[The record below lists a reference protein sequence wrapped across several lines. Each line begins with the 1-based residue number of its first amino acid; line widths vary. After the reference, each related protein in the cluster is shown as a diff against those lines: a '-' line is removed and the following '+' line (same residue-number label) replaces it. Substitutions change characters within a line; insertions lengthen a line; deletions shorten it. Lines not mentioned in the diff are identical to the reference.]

1 MTDREQIAE
10 AVAIANIPTLLMV
23 LVQMTG
29 DRRWLEKPYRPKR
42 GRGVGD
48 NDSGGLSEE
57 VQGEIRDAAVEA
69 IVAWKQGRP
78 LALPE
83 PSDAELVE
91 MLSAAMGEPVPE
103 EYGEFTAAQLGQRAM
118 LWDQRIPVPDGFG
131 VIVIGAGASGLCA
144 AINLKAAGVPFEVFE
159 RRETVGGVWQDNR
172 YPGAGVD
179 TPNHLYSFSFA
190 PYDWS
195 QYFVLRDELHDYFED
210 VADRFE
216 VRRHIRFN
224 TDVIA
229 AVYNSA
235 TQCWDVRIRNADGS
249 EETRTANVLI
259 SAAGI
264 FNPPAFPD
272 IPGLDSFAGRMWHSA
287 EWPADGSVEGKRV
300 LMIGNGASA
309 MQIGPEIQHQV
320 ESLTIFQR
328 APHWAS
334 PFEQFRKP
342 VPDPLRYLFNE
353 VPLYRNWYRM
363 RLGWT
368 YNDRVYDSLQKD
380 PDWKHPE
387 RSLNAANDVHR
398 AYFTD
403 YIKSE
408 LGDRTD
414 LLDKVVPDY
423 PPFGKRL
430 LMDNGW
436 YRMLRNPKV
445 KLVDTG
451 IERIDGDAIVTRD
464 GERHAGDVLLIATG
478 FNVLQF
484 LSTYDLVGRSGRNL
498 RDVWGE
504 EDASAYLG
512 TVVPDFPNFF
522 TLYGPNLQPGHGGS
536 FIFVAEMQVRYIM
549 QMIDAMARRDLGAVE
564 CRPEVHDRY
573 IEKVDAIHENMVWTH
588 PGMSTYYRNS
598 SGRVVVNSPYR
609 NVDFF
614 EMTKEVDLDDYIVEP
629 RGRPEAA

>member
-1 MTDREQIAE
+1 MTDNERFAE
-10 AVAIANIPTLLMV
+10 AIAIANIPALLMV

-29 DRRWLEKPYRPKR
+29 DKRWLQDPYRPR
-42 GRGVGD
+42 RASGVSD
-48 NDSGGLSEE
+48 NDSGGLGADI
-57 VQGEIRDAAVEA
+57 QQEIRAAALDA
-69 IVAWKQGRP
+69 ILAWKAGKP

-83 PSDAELVE
+83 PSNAELVE
-91 MLSAAMGEPVPE
+91 MLTVAMGEKVPGQ
-103 EYGEFTAAQLGQRAM
+103 YGEMTAAQLGQAAM
-118 LWDQRIPVPDGFG
+118 LWDRKIDVPPGFK

-144 AINLKAAGVPFEVFE
+144 AVNLRSAGVPFQVFE
-159 RRETVGGVWQDNR
+159 RRESVGGVWQDNR

-190 PYDWS
+190 SYDWS
-195 QYFVLRDELHDYFED
+195 QYFVLRDELHDYFES

-216 VRRHIRFN
+216 LREHISFN
-224 TDVIA
+224 TDVLS
-229 AVYNSA
+229 AVYNA
-235 TQCWDVRIRNADGS
+235 DRQLWELNVRNPDGS
-249 EETRTANVLI
+249 VSNHAANVLI

-272 IPGLDSFAGRMWHSA
+272 IHGLDSFSGEKWHSA
-287 EWPADGSVEGKRV
+287 EWPAGKSVAGKRV
-300 LMIGNGASA
+300 LMIGNGATA
-309 MQIGPEIQHQV
+309 MQVGPEIQNQV
-320 ESLTIFQR
+320 EALTIFQR
-328 APHWAS
+328 SPHWAS
-334 PFEQFRKP
+334 PFEQFRTP
-342 VPDPLRYLFNE
+342 VPEPIRFLFNE

-368 YNDRVYDSLQKD
+368 YNDRVYDSLHKD
-380 PDWKHPE
+380 PNWAHPE
-387 RSLNAANDVHR
+387 RSLNATNDGHR

-403 YIKSE
+403 YIKRE

-414 LLDKVVPDY
+414 LLDKVLPTF
-423 PPFGKRL
+423 PPFGKRM

-445 KLVDTG
+445 TLVDSAIDHIEGNKLVTK
-451 IERIDGDAIVTRD
+451 DGVAH
-464 GERHAGDVLLIATG
+464 EGDVLLIATG

-498 RDVWGE
+498 REVWGD

-512 TVVPDFPNFF
+512 TVIPDFPNFF

-536 FIFVAEMQVRYIM
+536 FIFVAEMQVRYAM
-549 QMIDAMARRDLGAVE
+549 QMIDTMARNALGAVE
-564 CRPEVHDRY
+564 CKADVHDRY

-588 PGMSTYYRNS
+588 PGMTTYYRNS
-598 SGRVVVNSPYR
+598 KGRIVVNSPYR

-614 EMTKEVDLDDYIVEP
+614 EMTRQVNLDDYVAEP
-629 RGRPEAA
+629 RKAAS

>member
-1 MTDREQIAE
+1 MTDRERIAE
-10 AVAIANIPTLLMV
+10 AIAIANIPTLLMG

-29 DRRWLEKPYRPKR
+29 DRSWLEKPYRPKR

-57 VQGEIRDAAVEA
+57 VQQEIRDAAVEA
-69 IVAWKQGRP
+69 IVAWKQGKP

-91 MLSAAMGEPVPE
+91 MLSAAMGERVPE

-118 LWDQRIPVPDGFG
+118 LWDQKIPVPEGFK
-131 VIVIGAGASGLCA
+131 VIVIGAGASGLCTA
-144 AINLKAAGVPFEVFE
+144 VNLKAAGVPFEVFE
-159 RRETVGGVWQDNR
+159 RRATVGGVWQDNR

-216 VRRHIRFN
+216 VRQHIRFN

-229 AVYNSA
+229 AVYNSDS
-235 TQCWDVRIRNADGS
+235 QCWDVRIRNADGS
-249 EETRTANVLI
+249 EETRSANVLI

-272 IPGLDSFAGRMWHSA
+272 IPGLDGFTGQRWHSA
-287 EWPADGSVEGKRV
+287 EWPADGNVEGKRV

-309 MQIGPEIQHQV
+309 MQIGPEIQNQV

-328 APHWAS
+328 SPHWAS

-342 VPDPLRYLFNE
+342 VPEPLRYLLNE

-387 RSLNAANDVHR
+387 RSLNAVNDAHR
-398 AYFTD
+398 AYFVD
-403 YIKSE
+403 YIKTE

-445 KLVDTG
+445 TLVDSS
-451 IERIDGDAIVTRD
+451 IERIDGDAVVTRD

-498 RDVWGE
+498 RDVWGAD
-504 EDASAYLG
+504 DATAYLG

-536 FIFVAEMQVRYIM
+536 FIF
-549 QMIDAMARRDLGAVE
+549 DRRHGAP
-564 CRPEVHDRY
+564 RPRRG
-573 IEKVDAIHENMVWTH
+573 
-588 PGMSTYYRNS
+588 GMSA
-598 SGRVVVNSPYR
+598 
-609 NVDFF
+609 
-614 EMTKEVDLDDYIVEP
+614 
-629 RGRPEAA
+629 GRPRPLYRKGRCHP

>member
-1 MTDREQIAE
+1 MTDRERIAE
-10 AVAIANIPTLLMV
+10 AIAIANIPTLLMG

-29 DRRWLEKPYRPKR
+29 DRSWLEKPYRPKR

-57 VQGEIRDAAVEA
+57 VQQEIRDAAVEA
-69 IVAWKQGRP
+69 IVAWKQGKP

-91 MLSAAMGEPVPE
+91 MLSAAMGERVPE

-118 LWDQRIPVPDGFG
+118 LWDQKIPVPEGFK
-131 VIVIGAGASGLCA
+131 VIVIGAGASGLCTA
-144 AINLKAAGVPFEVFE
+144 VNLKAAGVPFEVFE
-159 RRETVGGVWQDNR
+159 RRATVGGVWQDNR

-216 VRRHIRFN
+216 VRQHIRFN

-229 AVYNSA
+229 AVYNSDS
-235 TQCWDVRIRNADGS
+235 QCWDVRIRNADGS
-249 EETRTANVLI
+249 EETRSANVLI

-272 IPGLDSFAGRMWHSA
+272 IPGLDGFTGQRWHSA
-287 EWPADGSVEGKRV
+287 EWPADGNVEGKRV

-309 MQIGPEIQHQV
+309 MQIGPEIQNQV

-328 APHWAS
+328 SPHWAS

-342 VPDPLRYLFNE
+342 VPEPLRYLLNE

-387 RSLNAANDVHR
+387 RSLNAVNDAHR
-398 AYFTD
+398 AYFVD
-403 YIKSE
+403 YIKTE

-445 KLVDTG
+445 TLVDSS
-451 IERIDGDAIVTRD
+451 IERIDGDAVVTRD

-498 RDVWGE
+498 RDVWGAD
-504 EDASAYLG
+504 DATAYLG

-536 FIFVAEMQVRYIM
+536 FIFVAEMQVRYTM

-564 CRPEVHDRY
+564 CRPDVHDRY
-573 IEKVDAIHENMVWTH
+573 IEKVDATHENMVWTH

-598 SGRVVVNSPYR
+598 RGRVVVNSPYR

>member
-1 MTDREQIAE
+1 MTDRERIAE
-10 AVAIANIPTLLMV
+10 AVAIANIPTLLMG

-29 DRRWLEKPYRPKR
+29 DRSWLEKPYRPKR

-57 VQGEIRDAAVEA
+57 IQQEIRDAAVEA
-69 IVAWKQGRP
+69 IVAWKQGKP

-83 PSDAELVE
+83 PSNAELVE

-118 LWDQRIPVPDGFG
+118 LWDQKIPVPEGFK
-131 VIVIGAGASGLCA
+131 VIVIGAGASGLCTA
-144 AINLKAAGVPFEVFE
+144 VNLKAAGVPFEVFE
-159 RRETVGGVWQDNR
+159 RRATVGGVWQDNR

-190 PYDWS
+190 SYDWS

-216 VRRHIRFN
+216 VRQHIRFN

-229 AVYNSA
+229 AVYNSDG
-235 TQCWDVRIRNADGS
+235 QCWDVRIRNADGS
-249 EETRTANVLI
+249 EETRSANVLI

-272 IPGLDSFAGRMWHSA
+272 IPGLDGFTGRMWHSA
-287 EWPADGSVEGKRV
+287 EWPADGNVEGKRV

-309 MQIGPEIQHQV
+309 MQIGPEIQNQV

-342 VPDPLRYLFNE
+342 VPEPLRYLFNE

-387 RSLNAANDVHR
+387 RSLNAVNDAHR
-398 AYFTD
+398 AYFVD

-445 KLVDTG
+445 TLVDSG

-464 GERHAGDVLLIATG
+464 GERHAGDVLLVATG

-498 RDVWGE
+498 RDVWGA
-504 EDASAYLG
+504 EDATAYLG

-549 QMIDAMARRDLGAVE
+549 QMIDAMARRDLGVVE
-564 CRPEVHDRY
+564 CRPDVHDRY

-598 SGRVVVNSPYR
+598 RGRVVVNSPYR

>member
-1 MTDREQIAE
+1 MTNRERIAE
-10 AVAIANIPTLLMV
+10 AVAIANVPTLLMV

-29 DRRWLEKPYRPKR
+29 DRRWLEQPYRPRR

-48 NDSGGLSEE
+48 NDSGGLGEDI
-57 VQGEIRDAAVEA
+57 QREIRDAALEA
-69 IVAWKQGRP
+69 IVAWQQGKP

-91 MLSAAMGEPVPE
+91 MLSAAMGEPVPAQ
-103 EYGEFTAAQLGQRAM
+103 YGEFTASQLGQRAM
-118 LWDQRIPVPDGFG
+118 LWDQKIPVPAGFN

-144 AINLKAAGVPFEVFE
+144 AVNLKAAGVPFEVIE
-159 RRETVGGVWQDNR
+159 RRESVGGVWQDNR

-190 PYDWS
+190 SYDWS
-195 QYFVLRDELHDYFED
+195 QYFVLRDELHDYFEE
-210 VADRFE
+210 VADRFA
-216 VRRHIRFN
+216 VRPHIRFN
-224 TDVIA
+224 TEVIS
-229 AVYNSA
+229 AVYNRDR
-235 TQCWDVRIRNADGS
+235 QGWDLRIRNPDGS
-249 EETRTANVLI
+249 EETRSANVLI

-264 FNPPAFPD
+264 FNPPVFPD
-272 IPGLDSFAGRMWHSA
+272 IPGLDSFSGRTWHSA
-287 EWPADGSVEGKRV
+287 EWPADGSVDGKRV

-309 MQIGPEIQHQV
+309 MQIGPEIQNRV

-328 APHWAS
+328 SPHWAS
-334 PFEQFRKP
+334 PFEQFRTP
-342 VPDPLRYLFNE
+342 VPEPIRYLFNE

-368 YNDRVYDSLQKD
+368 YNDRVYESLHKD
-380 PDWKHPE
+380 PEWKHPE
-387 RSLNAANDVHR
+387 RSLNAANDGHR

-403 YIKSE
+403 YIRSE
-408 LGDRTD
+408 LGDRAD

-436 YRMLRNPKV
+436 YRMLRNPRV
-445 KLVDTG
+445 TLVDSG
-451 IERIDGDAIVTRD
+451 IERIEGDAIVTRD
-464 GERHAGDVLLIATG
+464 GERHPGDVLLIATG
-478 FNVLQF
+478 FNVLKF

-504 EDASAYLG
+504 ENASAYLG

-536 FIFVAEMQVRYIM
+536 FIFVAEMQVRYAM
-549 QMIDAMARRDLGAVE
+549 QMIDAMARQNLGAVE
-564 CRPEVHDRY
+564 CRAEVHDRY
-573 IEKVDAIHENMVWTH
+573 IEQVDAIHEKMVWTH

-614 EMTKEVDLDDYIVEP
+614 EMTRRVDLKDYRVEP
-629 RGRPEAA
+629 RGRPAAA

>member
-1 MTDREQIAE
+1 MTDRERIAE
-10 AVAIANIPTLLMV
+10 AVAIANIPTLLMG

-29 DRRWLEKPYRPKR
+29 DRSWLEKPYRPKR

-57 VQGEIRDAAVEA
+57 IQQEIRDAAVEA
-69 IVAWKQGRP
+69 IVAWKQGKP

-83 PSDAELVE
+83 PSNAELVE

-118 LWDQRIPVPDGFG
+118 LWDQKIPVPEGFK
-131 VIVIGAGASGLCA
+131 VIVVGAGASGLCTA
-144 AINLKAAGVPFEVFE
+144 VNLKAAGVPFEVFE
-159 RRETVGGVWQDNR
+159 RRATVGGVWQDNR

-190 PYDWS
+190 SYDWS

-216 VRRHIRFN
+216 VRQHIRFN

-229 AVYNSA
+229 AVYNSDG
-235 TQCWDVRIRNADGS
+235 QCWDVRIRNADGS
-249 EETRTANVLI
+249 EETRSANVLI

-272 IPGLDSFAGRMWHSA
+272 IPGLDGFTGRMWHSA
-287 EWPADGSVEGKRV
+287 EWPADGNVEGKRV

-309 MQIGPEIQHQV
+309 MQIGPEIQNQV

-342 VPDPLRYLFNE
+342 VPEPLRYLFNE

-387 RSLNAANDVHR
+387 RSLNAVNDAHR
-398 AYFTD
+398 AYFVD

-445 KLVDTG
+445 TLVDSG

-464 GERHAGDVLLIATG
+464 GERHAGDVLLVATG

-498 RDVWGE
+498 RDVWGA
-504 EDASAYLG
+504 EDATAYLG

-549 QMIDAMARRDLGAVE
+549 QMIDAMARRDLGVVE
-564 CRPEVHDRY
+564 CRPDVHDRY

-598 SGRVVVNSPYR
+598 RGRVVVNSPYR

>member
-1 MTDREQIAE
+1 MTDNERFAE
-10 AVAIANIPTLLMV
+10 AIAIANIPALLMV

-29 DRRWLEKPYRPKR
+29 DKRWLQDPYRPR
-42 GRGVGD
+42 RASGVSD
-48 NDSGGLSEE
+48 NDSGGLGADI
-57 VQGEIRDAAVEA
+57 QQEIRAAALAA
-69 IVAWKQGRP
+69 ILAWKAGKP

-83 PSDAELVE
+83 PSNAELVE
-91 MLSAAMGEPVPE
+91 MLTVAMGEKVPGQ
-103 EYGEFTAAQLGQRAM
+103 YGAMTAAQLGQAAM
-118 LWDQRIPVPDGFG
+118 LWDRKIDVPPGFK

-144 AINLKAAGVPFEVFE
+144 AVNLRSAGVPFQVFE
-159 RRETVGGVWQDNR
+159 RRESVGGVWQDNR

-190 PYDWS
+190 SYDWS
-195 QYFVLRDELHDYFED
+195 QYFVLRDELHDYFES

-216 VRRHIRFN
+216 LREHINFN
-224 TDVIA
+224 TDVLSA
-229 AVYNSA
+229 AY
-235 TQCWDVRIRNADGS
+235 NADRQLWELKVRNPDGS
-249 EETRTANVLI
+249 VSNHAANVLI

-272 IPGLDSFAGRMWHSA
+272 IPGLDSFSGEKWHSA
-287 EWPADGSVEGKRV
+287 EWPAGKSVAGKRV
-300 LMIGNGASA
+300 LMIGNGATA
-309 MQIGPEIQHQV
+309 MQVGPEIQNQV
-320 ESLTIFQR
+320 EALTIFQR
-328 APHWAS
+328 SPHWAS
-334 PFEQFRKP
+334 PFEQFRTP
-342 VPDPLRYLFNE
+342 VPEPIRFLFNE

-368 YNDRVYDSLQKD
+368 YNDRVYDSLHKD
-380 PDWKHPE
+380 PNWAHPE
-387 RSLNAANDVHR
+387 RSLNATNDGHR

-403 YIKSE
+403 YIKRE

-414 LLDKVVPDY
+414 LLDKVLPTF
-423 PPFGKRL
+423 PPFGKRM

-445 KLVDTG
+445 ALVDSAIDHIEGNKLVTK
-451 IERIDGDAIVTRD
+451 DGVAH
-464 GERHAGDVLLIATG
+464 EGDVLLIATG

-498 RDVWGE
+498 REVWGD

-512 TVVPDFPNFF
+512 TVIPDFPNFF

-536 FIFVAEMQVRYIM
+536 FIFVAEMQVRYAM
-549 QMIDAMARRDLGAVE
+549 QMIDTMARNALGAVE
-564 CRPEVHDRY
+564 CKADVHDRY

-588 PGMSTYYRNS
+588 PGMTTYYRNS
-598 SGRVVVNSPYR
+598 KGRIVVNSPYR

-614 EMTKEVDLDDYIVEP
+614 EMTRRVNLDDYVAEP
-629 RGRPEAA
+629 RKAAS

>member
-1 MTDREQIAE
+1 MTDRERIAE
-10 AVAIANIPTLLMV
+10 AVAIANIPTLLMG

-29 DRRWLEKPYRPKR
+29 DRSWLEKPYRPKR

-57 VQGEIRDAAVEA
+57 VQQEIRDAAVEA
-69 IVAWKQGRP
+69 IVAWKQGKP

-91 MLSAAMGEPVPE
+91 MLSAAMGERVPE
-103 EYGEFTAAQLGQRAM
+103 EYGKFTAAQLGQRAM
-118 LWDQRIPVPDGFG
+118 LWDQKIPVPEGFK
-131 VIVIGAGASGLCA
+131 VIVIGAGASGLCTA
-144 AINLKAAGVPFEVFE
+144 VNLKAAGVPFEVFE
-159 RRETVGGVWQDNR
+159 RRATVGGVWQDNR

-216 VRRHIRFN
+216 VRQHIRFN

-229 AVYNSA
+229 AVYNSDS
-235 TQCWDVRIRNADGS
+235 QCWDVRIRSADGS
-249 EETRTANVLI
+249 EETRSANVLI

-272 IPGLDSFAGRMWHSA
+272 IPGLDGFTGQRWHSA
-287 EWPADGSVEGKRV
+287 EWPADGNVEGKRV

-309 MQIGPEIQHQV
+309 MQIGPEIQNQV

-328 APHWAS
+328 SPHWAS

-342 VPDPLRYLFNE
+342 VPEPLRYLLNE

-387 RSLNAANDVHR
+387 RSLNAVNDAHR
-398 AYFTD
+398 AYFVD
-403 YIKSE
+403 YIKTE

-445 KLVDTG
+445 TLVDSS
-451 IERIDGDAIVTRD
+451 IERIDGDAVVTRD

-498 RDVWGE
+498 RDVWGAD
-504 EDASAYLG
+504 DATAYLG

-536 FIFVAEMQVRYIM
+536 FIFVAEMQVRYTM

-564 CRPEVHDRY
+564 CRPDVHDRY
-573 IEKVDAIHENMVWTH
+573 IEKVDATHENMVWTH

-598 SGRVVVNSPYR
+598 RGRVVVNSPYR

>member
-1 MTDREQIAE
+1 MTDDKRFAE
-10 AVAIANIPTLLMV
+10 AIAIANIPALLMV

-29 DRRWLEKPYRPKR
+29 DKRWLQDPYRPR
-42 GRGVGD
+42 RASGVSD
-48 NDSGGLSEE
+48 NDSGGLGADI
-57 VQGEIRDAAVEA
+57 QQEIRAAALAA
-69 IVAWKQGRP
+69 ILAWKAGKP

-83 PSDAELVE
+83 PSNAELVE
-91 MLSAAMGEPVPE
+91 MLTVAMGEKVPGQ
-103 EYGEFTAAQLGQRAM
+103 YGAMTAAQLGQAAM
-118 LWDQRIPVPDGFG
+118 LWDRKIDVPPGFK

-144 AINLKAAGVPFEVFE
+144 AVNLRSAGVPFQVFE
-159 RRETVGGVWQDNR
+159 RRESVGGVWQDNR

-190 PYDWS
+190 SYDWS
-195 QYFVLRDELHDYFED
+195 QYFVLRDELHDYFES

-216 VRRHIRFN
+216 LREHINFN
-224 TDVIA
+224 TDVLSA
-229 AVYNSA
+229 AY
-235 TQCWDVRIRNADGS
+235 NADRQLWELKVRNPDGS
-249 EETRTANVLI
+249 VSNHAANVLI

-272 IPGLDSFAGRMWHSA
+272 IPGLDSFTGEKWHSA
-287 EWPADGSVEGKRV
+287 EWPAGKSVAGKRV
-300 LMIGNGASA
+300 LMIGNGATA
-309 MQIGPEIQHQV
+309 MQVGPEIQNQV
-320 ESLTIFQR
+320 EALTIFQR
-328 APHWAS
+328 SPHWAS
-334 PFEQFRKP
+334 PFEQFRTP
-342 VPDPLRYLFNE
+342 VPEPIRFLFNE

-368 YNDRVYDSLQKD
+368 YNDRVYDSLHKD
-380 PDWKHPE
+380 PNWAHPE
-387 RSLNAANDVHR
+387 RSLNATNDGHR

-403 YIKSE
+403 YIKRE

-414 LLDKVVPDY
+414 LLDKVLPTF
-423 PPFGKRL
+423 PPFGKRM

-445 KLVDTG
+445 TLVDSAIDHIEGNKLVTK
-451 IERIDGDAIVTRD
+451 DGVAH
-464 GERHAGDVLLIATG
+464 EGDVLLIATG

-498 RDVWGE
+498 REVWGD

-512 TVVPDFPNFF
+512 TVIPDFPNFF

-536 FIFVAEMQVRYIM
+536 FIFVAEMQVRYAM
-549 QMIDAMARRDLGAVE
+549 QMIDTMARNALGAVE
-564 CRPEVHDRY
+564 CKADVHDRY

-588 PGMSTYYRNS
+588 PGMTTYYRNS
-598 SGRVVVNSPYR
+598 KGRIVVNSPYR

-614 EMTKEVDLDDYIVEP
+614 EMTRQVNLDDYVAEP
-629 RGRPEAA
+629 RKAAS

>member
-1 MTDREQIAE
+1 MTDRQRFAE

-29 DRRWLEKPYRPKR
+29 EKRWLREPYRPRR
-42 GRGVGD
+42 GSGVSD
-48 NDSGGLSEE
+48 NDSGGLAEDI
-57 VQGEIRDAAVEA
+57 QQEIRAAALEA
-69 IVAWKQGRP
+69 ILDWKAGAP
-78 LALPE
+78 LALAE
-83 PSDAELVE
+83 PDNDELVE
-91 MLSAAMGEPVPE
+91 MLSVSMGEKVPA
-103 EYGEFTAAQLGQRAM
+103 EYGEMTAAQLGQSAM
-118 LWDQRIPVPDGFG
+118 LWDRKIPVPPGFQ
-131 VIVIGAGASGLCA
+131 VAVIGAGASGLCA
-144 AINLKAAGVPFEVFE
+144 AVNLKAAGVPFQVFE
-159 RRETVGGVWQDNR
+159 RREAVGGVWQDNR

-195 QYFVLRDELHDYFED
+195 QYFVLRDELHAYFD
-210 VADRFE
+210 SVADRFALRE
-216 VRRHIRFN
+216 HIAFN
-224 TDVIA
+224 TDVLSA
-229 AVYNSA
+229 AYDNGR
-235 TQCWDVRIRNADGS
+235 QLWELKVRNPDGTVTS
-249 EETRTANVLI
+249 HSANVLI

-272 IPGLDSFAGRMWHSA
+272 IPGLDSFTGEKWHSA
-287 EWPADGSVEGKRV
+287 EWPAGKTVAGKRV
-300 LMIGNGASA
+300 LMIGNGATA
-309 MQIGPEIQHQV
+309 MQVGPEIQHQV

-328 APHWAS
+328 SPHWAS

-342 VPDPLRYLFNE
+342 IPEPVRFLFNE

-368 YNDRVYDSLQKD
+368 YNDRVYDSLHKD
-380 PDWKHPE
+380 PNWAHPE
-387 RSLNAANDVHR
+387 RSLNAVNDGHR

-403 YIKSE
+403 YIKRE
-408 LGDRTD
+408 LGERGD
-414 LLDKVVPDY
+414 LLDKVLPSF
-423 PPFGKRL
+423 PPFGKRM

-445 KLVDTG
+445 ELVDSPIAR
-451 IERIDGDAIVTRD
+451 IEGDSVITRD
-464 GERHAGDVLLIATG
+464 GARHAGDVLLIATG

-498 RDVWGE
+498 RDVWGD

-536 FIFVAEMQVRYIM
+536 FIFVAEMQVRYAM
-549 QMIDAMARRDLGAVE
+549 QMIDAMARNKLGALE
-564 CRPEVHDRY
+564 CKPDVHDRY

-588 PGMSTYYRNS
+588 PGMTTYYRNS
-598 SGRVVVNSPYR
+598 KGRIVVNSPYR

-614 EMTKEVDLDDYIVEP
+614 AMTRHVNLDDYIAEP
-629 RGRPEAA
+629 RRAAG

>member
-118 LWDQRIPVPDGFG
+118 LWDQRIPVPDGFS

>member
-1 MTDREQIAE
+1 MTDNERFAE
-10 AVAIANIPTLLMV
+10 AIAIANIPALLMV

-29 DRRWLEKPYRPKR
+29 DKRWLQDPYRPR
-42 GRGVGD
+42 RASGVSD
-48 NDSGGLSEE
+48 NDSGGLGADI
-57 VQGEIRDAAVEA
+57 QQEIRAAALAA
-69 IVAWKQGRP
+69 ILAWKAGKP

-83 PSDAELVE
+83 PSNAELVE
-91 MLSAAMGEPVPE
+91 MLTVAMGEKVPGQ
-103 EYGEFTAAQLGQRAM
+103 YGEMTAAQLGQAAM
-118 LWDQRIPVPDGFG
+118 LWDRKIDVPPGFK

-144 AINLKAAGVPFEVFE
+144 AVNLKSAGVPFQVFE
-159 RRETVGGVWQDNR
+159 RRESVGGVWQDNR

-190 PYDWS
+190 SYDWS
-195 QYFVLRDELHDYFED
+195 QYFVLRDELHDYFES

-216 VRRHIRFN
+216 LREHISFN
-224 TDVIA
+224 TDVLS
-229 AVYNSA
+229 AVYNA
-235 TQCWDVRIRNADGS
+235 DRQLWELNVRNPDGS
-249 EETRTANVLI
+249 VSNHAANVLI

-272 IPGLDSFAGRMWHSA
+272 IPGLDSFSGEKWHSA
-287 EWPADGSVEGKRV
+287 EWPAGKSVAGKRV
-300 LMIGNGASA
+300 LMIGNGATA
-309 MQIGPEIQHQV
+309 MQVGPEIQNQV
-320 ESLTIFQR
+320 EALTIFQR
-328 APHWAS
+328 SPHWAS
-334 PFEQFRKP
+334 PFEQFRTP
-342 VPDPLRYLFNE
+342 VPEPIRFLFNE

-368 YNDRVYDSLQKD
+368 YNDRVYDSLHKD
-380 PDWKHPE
+380 PNWAHPE
-387 RSLNAANDVHR
+387 RSLNATNDGHR

-403 YIKSE
+403 YIKRE

-414 LLDKVVPDY
+414 LLDKVLPTF
-423 PPFGKRL
+423 PPFGKRM

-445 KLVDTG
+445 TLVDSAIDHIEGNKLVTK
-451 IERIDGDAIVTRD
+451 DGVAH
-464 GERHAGDVLLIATG
+464 EGDVLLIATG

-498 RDVWGE
+498 REVWGD

-512 TVVPDFPNFF
+512 TVIPDFPNFF

-536 FIFVAEMQVRYIM
+536 FIFVAEMQVRYAM
-549 QMIDAMARRDLGAVE
+549 QMIDTMARNALGAVE
-564 CRPEVHDRY
+564 CKADVHDRY

-588 PGMSTYYRNS
+588 PGMTTYYRNS
-598 SGRVVVNSPYR
+598 KGRIVVNSPYR

-614 EMTKEVDLDDYIVEP
+614 EMTRQVNLDDYVAEP
-629 RGRPEAA
+629 RKAAS